1 MRSLRNFF
9 IGLVLLILAMFAMLF
24 IPTNQPEAPRI
35 WELEQ
40 MPDGNI
46 KVLNIHLGT
55 TTYQQA
61 QYALREIGEVAIFV
75 NQEGQASLEVFFDV
89 INLAGFS
96 ARAILN
102 LQMSEDE
109 LTGLIER
116 SPDAGRLQ
124 RSGARRY
131 QIHHSDYAAVFN
143 APVMAMTYIPGLR
156 LDEAMLRH
164 RFGEPIAIEH
174 EAEDDGKLWR
184 YPHLGLTV
192 GLHPNERPVLL
203 FEAN

>member
-1 MRSLRNFF
+1 
-9 IGLVLLILAMFAMLF
+9 
-24 IPTNQPEAPRI
+24 
-35 WELEQ
+35 

-61 QYALREIGEVAIFV
+61 QYALRELGEVAIFV
-75 NQEGQASLEVFFDV
+75 NQEGKASLEVFFDA
-89 INLAGFS
+89 INLAGLS
-96 ARAILN
+96 ARAVLN
-102 LQMSEDE
+102 LKMNDDE
-109 LTGLIER
+109 LRGLIDR

-131 QIHHSDYAAVFN
+131 QIHHSDYDAVFN

-156 LDEAMLRH
+156 LDEAMLRY

-174 EAEDDGKLWR
+174 QAEDGAELWR

-192 GLHPNERPVLL
+192 GLHPSERPVLL